1 MRYSLSNFDKAVNKA
16 VKNAVADVRKEM
28 QSLLDSFARRY
39 QGRPVSE
46 IKPALMREWRQKKI
60 PGDVTDAHFTE
71 WSQAISDG
79 TRIKVN

>member
-1 MRYSLSNFDKAVNKA
+1 MSSFNFDKV
-16 VKNAVADVRKEM
+16 VKEAMADLRKQM
-28 QSLLDSFARRY
+28 QSLLDSFSRRY
-39 QGRPVSE
+39 QGRPASE

-71 WSQAISDG
+71 WSQALSDG